1 MKTILKNSVA
11 IALTVAFSTCT
22 FAEGGFTDMKVGS
35 SDASGVVT
43 GSAGPAGAQ
52 AEAKQLVK
60 CDKPFG
66 KIAVY
71 EPQDTMQKA
80 LMQFSLPSPTGLIR
94 LMIQQSGCF
103 IVVERGQ
110 AMQMLRQERALAG
123 DGTSR
128 SDSNMGGGQLAAA
141 DFVVTPE
148 VQFSQ
153 QNAGGVGGALARVGS
168 FFGPIGMVVG
178 AVAGS
183 VQYKQAQT
191 TLILT
196 DTRSGVQLSVAQGS
210 AEKADLSIGFLGG
223 GLGGLGAIG
232 AYGNTAQ
239 GKVITAAYLDAY
251 NNMVESVRN
260 SPEII
265 RNAATVRDEALRVA
279 KAAPSTKQPDSL
291 PVPATPLAGTVVQSK
306 LNRVGIFAKSS
317 DDGKA
322 SAYLAKGSEAVT
334 DGREEN
340 GFIFV
345 KGDGFKGWVEKD
357 MIRIS
362 QN

>member
-1 MKTILKNSVA
+1 MNTVQRNSVA
-11 IALTVAFSTCT
+11 IALTVAFSTCA
-22 FAEGGFTDMKVGS
+22 FAEGGFLDMKVGS

-43 GSAGPAGAQ
+43 GSAGSAGPQ
-52 AEAKQLVK
+52 SEAKQLVK

-103 IVVERGQ
+103 VVVERGQ
-110 AMQMLRQERALAG
+110 AIQMLRQERALATE
-123 DGTSR
+123 GTSR
-128 SDSNMGGGQLAAA
+128 SDSNMSGGQLAAA

-153 QNAGGVGGALARVGS
+153 QNAGGFGGVLASVGS
-168 FFGPIGMVVG
+168 FFGPLGMVVG
-178 AVAGS
+178 AVAGG

-196 DTRSGVQLSVAQGS
+196 DTRSGVQLSAAQGS
-210 AEKADLSIGFLGG
+210 AEKADLSIGGLGG
-223 GLGGLGAIG
+223 GLGGLAAIG

-239 GKVITAAYLDAY
+239 GKVTTAAYLDAY
-251 NNMVESVRN
+251 NNMVESIRN
-260 SPEII
+260 SPELL

-279 KAAPSTKQPDSL
+279 KAAPFQKQPDNVSVPSTSL
-291 PVPATPLAGTVVQSK
+291 TGSVVHSK
-306 LNRVGIFAKSS
+306 LSKVGIYAKAS
-317 DDGKA
+317 DDGRA
-322 SAYLAKGSEAVT
+322 SAYLTKNSEAVT

-357 MIRIS
+357 MVRTS